1 MMVEPNSLTALRP
14 DSFRP
19 DAESSDAGHAR
30 SFEETWD
37 LLEPLLP
44 RVPVTRV
51 YDTTP
56 LDYISS
62 PVWSAVTPL
71 AEDLMVSAGKGATP
85 IAAKL
90 SAVMEAIERVSAE
103 ELPARRIVRG
113 SYADL
118 APAGAVDPADFNL
131 PLDTAYRPDAV
142 FSWTGAYDLARGGH
156 HLVPAD
162 LVLNPATEGMT
173 ARIETNGLASG
184 NTYSEAVLHAVCEL
198 VERDAV
204 SEEAF
209 YSAHHDPLFSPRRP
223 LRVVSPESVPAG
235 AAKDLLDALTGQQL
249 VVRIQ
254 DLTNVIGVPVI
265 RVVLF
270 DDGYFGQ
277 EGKVTYFPG
286 YGADLRPERAL
297 LRALTEA
304 CQGHASFAT
313 GAREVFETGR
323 AGRRPAEMK
332 RIDSLYRNPGSLPFP
347 RAEDAG
353 GSILENLRTI
363 VGRLRDAGHDR
374 CLVTELTRADL
385 GVPVVRVLV
394 PGLASPYG
402 ESSRTPTLRLL
413 ESVI

>member
-14 DSFRP
+14 DSFQP
-19 DAESSDAGHAR
+19 DAESSEAGHAR

-37 LLEPLLP
+37 FLKPLLP

-71 AEDLMVSAGKGATP
+71 AKDLMVSAGKGATP

-103 ELPARRIVRG
+103 EIPARRIVRG
-113 SYADL
+113 SYEEL
-118 APAGAVDPADFNL
+118 APAAAVDPEDFSL
-131 PLDTAYRPDAV
+131 PQDTTYRPDAV
-142 FSWTGAYDLARGGH
+142 FSWTGAYDLAQGGH
-156 HLVPAD
+156 HLVPTD
-162 LVLNPATEGMT
+162 LVLNPSTEGMT

-209 YSAHHDPLFSPRRP
+209 YSAHHDPVFSPRRP
-223 LRVVSPESVPAG
+223 LRVISPESVPAG
-235 AAKDLLDALTGQQL
+235 TAKELIDALTGQGL

-254 DLTNVIGVPVI
+254 DLTSVIDIPVI

-286 YGADLRPERAL
+286 YGADLQPERAL

-323 AGRRPAEMK
+323 ARRRPAELK
-332 RIDSLYRNPGSLPFP
+332 RLDSLYRNPGSLAFP
-347 RAEDAG
+347 QAKDG
-353 GSILENLRTI
+353 SGSILQNIRTV
-363 VGRLRDAGHDR
+363 VGRLRDAGHEK
-374 CLVTELTRADL
+374 CLVTELSREDL